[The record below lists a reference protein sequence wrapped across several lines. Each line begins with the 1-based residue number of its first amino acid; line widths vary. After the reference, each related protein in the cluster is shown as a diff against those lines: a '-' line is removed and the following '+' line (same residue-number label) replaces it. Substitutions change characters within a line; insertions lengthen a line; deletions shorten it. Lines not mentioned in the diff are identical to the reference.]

1 MSNRK
6 NIEELAAEINTIP
19 DNIKSEIIVA
29 GILEAGVSPKSLQI
43 ENVGNFTRPYSKDLL
58 ETAVVEFLRNK
69 PFLRLKL
76 SRNGIYDLLPEGITH
91 SQQVNDGGAEEIS
104 TLTQGYKLRKSE
116 EAAARKFF
124 KPFEQEFFL
133 QRVKLEQ
140 EEQEL
145 LLNSSSIFHDF
156 LAEFWNISGELDLKY
171 ETILLRMMPFIHEIA
186 GDFVKIKI
194 CLEKILNVNISYSVE
209 HRTQQFKSDYNKLGK
224 CLLGRNFT
232 VGSCL
237 YAIPY
242 TIFNI
247 GPVPK
252 DQLEEFLPGGKID
265 KFIQIFFRYTIPFE
279 TEIISNILIGK
290 EEKKEKDTDFGV
302 LGYSTTI

>member
-6 NIEELAAEINTIP
+6 NIEELVEEISTIS

-29 GILEAGVSPKSLQI
+29 GILKAGVSPTSLRI

-58 ETAVVEFLRNK
+58 EAAAIELYRNK
-69 PFLRLKL
+69 SFLRLKL
-76 SRNGIYDLLPEGITH
+76 SRDGIYDLLPEGITH
-91 SQQVNDGGAEEIS
+91 SQQVRDEGAEELS
-104 TLTQGYKLRKSE
+104 TLTNGYKLRKSE
-116 EAAARKFF
+116 EAAARRFF

-133 QRVKLEQ
+133 QRVALEQ
-140 EEQEL
+140 EEHEM

-156 LAEFWNISGELDLKY
+156 LAEFWNVSGELDSKY

-186 GDFVKIKI
+186 GDLVKIKA
-194 CLEKILNVNISYSVE
+194 CLERILNVKVSYSIE
-209 HRTQQFKSDYNKLGK
+209 HRTQQFKSDYNKLGG

-247 GPVPK
+247 GPVPN
-252 DQLEEFLPGGKID
+252 DHLQEFLPGGKID

-279 TEIISNILIGK
+279 TEIITNILIGK
-290 EEKKEKDTDFGV
+290 EKRKEKDTHFGI